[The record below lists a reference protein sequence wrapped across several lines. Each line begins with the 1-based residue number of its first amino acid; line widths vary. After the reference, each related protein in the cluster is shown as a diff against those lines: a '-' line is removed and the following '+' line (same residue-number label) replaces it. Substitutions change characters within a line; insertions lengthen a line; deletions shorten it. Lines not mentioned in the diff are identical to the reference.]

1 MLRTTALLLLA
12 LIAFAGNSLLNRAAL
27 ADGAIDW
34 ASFTVIRL
42 VSGALMLTLLLGFRQ
57 GRAIWPK
64 RDSWLMALAL
74 FVYAAAFSLA
84 YVQLS
89 AGTGALIL
97 FALVQITMQGISI
110 AKGTRPSALQW
121 GGLALAFAG
130 LVYLLLPGVTAPP
143 LGATLMM
150 ALSGVAWGVYSWL
163 GRSVD
168 DARLATARNFLGS
181 VPLALLL
188 LPFVIGNPPPELSG
202 LWLAVASGALTSALG
217 YIIWYAVLPR
227 ISVTLA
233 ATAQLSVPAIAAFG
247 GVVLLSEVFG
257 LRLLLG
263 SLAIIGGIALTLVPV
278 RKAE

>member
-1 MLRTTALLLLA
+1 MLRTALMLILA

-34 ASFTVIRL
+34 ASFTIIRL
-42 VSGALMLTLLLGFRQ
+42 VSGALMLTLLLGFRH
-57 GRAIWPK
+57 GRAIWPR
-64 RDSWLMALAL
+64 RDSWSMALAL

-97 FALVQITMQGISI
+97 FALVQITMQAIAI
-110 AKGTRPSALQW
+110 AKGTRPTALQW
-121 GGLALAFAG
+121 AGLALAFAG

-143 LGATLMM
+143 LGATLIM
-150 ALSGVAWGVYSWL
+150 ALSGVAWGAYSWL

-168 DARLATARNFLGS
+168 DARLATARNFLGA

-188 LPFVIGNPPPELSG
+188 LPFVMESGQPDAAG
-202 LWLAVASGALTSALG
+202 LWLAITSGALTSAVG
-217 YIIWYAVLPR
+217 YMIWYAVLPR
-227 ISVTLA
+227 ISVTMA

-247 GVVLLSEVFG
+247 GIILLDEA
-257 LRLLLG
+257 LTMRLALG
-263 SLAIIGGIALTLVPV
+263 SIVIIAGIALTSLTK
-278 RKAE
+278 RA